1 MSSVFLG
8 DGSDGVTQE
17 QLQDGSLVINVA
29 RVTCQALVP
38 NLPVCADANKRLVSR
53 LLGPADLSGV
63 SLITN
68 PLNAALSCRDVI
80 TAYDTVPRSLN
91 SVVAAFDAFDGRS
104 LGTGVPIYKAEVNTG
119 LPNPYLAFNSL
130 SPGFGVSVEDSGG
143 DPGIVISSTITASN
157 LSAGSAVIYAGQT
170 APSGEMQF
178 NSLTAGTGG
187 ITMATAAGSVNINNT
202 LTCANIGAG
211 QGVFSNKLSN
221 IMSLKSIKAGPGLVV
236 TSDVDEIIVGAD
248 QNITGVAAV
257 NSVAPDGAN
266 QSWIGSTPAGQEVP
280 HGS

>member
-91 SVVAAFDAFDGRS
+91 SVVTAFDAFEGRS
-104 LGTGVPIYKAEVNTG
+104 LGTGVPVYSGKANTG

-130 SPGFGVSVEDSGG
+130 
-143 DPGIVISSTITASN
+143 TQA
-157 LSAGSAVIYAGQT
+157 LA
-170 APSGEMQF
+170 
-178 NSLTAGTGG
+178 
-187 ITMATAAGSVNINNT
+187 
-202 LTCANIGAG
+202 
-211 QGVFSNKLSN
+211 
-221 IMSLKSIKAGPGLVV
+221 
-236 TSDVDEIIVGAD
+236 
-248 QNITGVAAV
+248 
-257 NSVAPDGAN
+257 
-266 QSWIGSTPAGQEVP
+266 
-280 HGS
+280 

>member
-17 QLQDGSLVINVA
+17 QLQDGSLVVNVA

-80 TAYDTVPRSLN
+80 TAYDSVPRSLN
-91 SVVAAFDAFDGRS
+91 SVVTAFDAFDGRS
-104 LGTGVPIYKAEVNTG
+104 LGTGVPVYKNKANTG

-130 SPGFGVSVEDSGG
+130 
-143 DPGIVISSTITASN
+143 
-157 LSAGSAVIYAGQT
+157 
-170 APSGEMQF
+170 
-178 NSLTAGTGG
+178 
-187 ITMATAAGSVNINNT
+187 
-202 LTCANIGAG
+202 
-211 QGVFSNKLSN
+211 
-221 IMSLKSIKAGPGLVV
+221 
-236 TSDVDEIIVGAD
+236 
-248 QNITGVAAV
+248 
-257 NSVAPDGAN
+257 
-266 QSWIGSTPAGQEVP
+266 TPA
-280 HGS
+280 SA